1 VTGEHS
7 AAGAR
12 ETGQAMKKFVVLYI
26 AAQSAQAQM
35 AESSPEAARE
45 GMKAWMAWA
54 EGAGDGIVD
63 LGTPLGAGKEIT
75 STGTS
80 DTSTG
85 VAGYG
90 ILQAEDLA
98 GAQALLDGH
107 PHLMMP
113 GASIQVYESLD
124 LPGM

>member
-1 VTGEHS
+1 
-7 AAGAR
+7 
-12 ETGQAMKKFVVLYI
+12 MKKFVVLYF
-26 AAQSAQAQM
+26 APQSAQAQM
-35 AESSPEAARE
+35 AESSPEAAQE
-45 GMKAWMAWA
+45 GMKAWMEWA
-54 EGAGDGIVD
+54 GRAGDGIVD
-63 LGTPLGAGKEIT
+63 LGNPLGSGVEIT
-75 STGTS
+75 ATGTS
-80 DTSTG
+80 EAAAG

-90 ILQAEDLA
+90 IIQADDLA

>member
-1 VTGEHS
+1 
-7 AAGAR
+7 
-12 ETGQAMKKFVVLYI
+12 MKKFVVLYL

-35 AESSPEAARE
+35 AESTPEAADE
-45 GMKAWMAWA
+45 GMKAWMEWA
-54 EGAGDGIVD
+54 GRAGDGIVD
-63 LGTPLGAGKEIT
+63 MGNPLGPGKEIT
-75 STGTS
+75 ATGTS
-80 DTSTG
+80 DTATG

-98 GAQALLDGH
+98 GAEALLEGH

-124 LPGM
+124 LPGI

>member
-1 VTGEHS
+1 
-7 AAGAR
+7 
-12 ETGQAMKKFVVLYI
+12 MKKFVVLYL

-35 AESSPEAARE
+35 AESSPEAAQE
-45 GMKAWMAWA
+45 GMKAWQEWA
-54 EGAGDGIVD
+54 ARAGDGIVD

-75 STGTS
+75 AAGT
-80 DTSTG
+80 TEASTG

>member
-1 VTGEHS
+1 MTGEDGS
-7 AAGAR
+7 AGAF
-12 ETGQAMKKFVVLYI
+12 ETGQDMKKFVVLYI

-35 AESSPEAARE
+35 AESTPEAAQE
-45 GMKAWMAWA
+45 GMKAWMEWA
-54 EGAGDGIVD
+54 GRAGDGIVD
-63 LGTPLGAGKEIT
+63 MGTPLGTGKEIT
-75 STGTS
+75 ATGSSEAT
-80 DTSTG
+80 TG

-98 GAQALLDGH
+98 GAEALLEGH

-124 LPGM
+124 LPDR